1 MVRRALGSKSDAG
14 RTPRYVSP
22 TTSGVSLV
30 RKLGGTIPE
39 GSGFIFEQELI
50 SFREARWYDAFSL
63 QKMMLNIGLKKNK
76 KFRTLTKR
84 LLTV

>member
-14 RTPRYVSP
+14 HTPRYVSP

-30 RKLGGTIPE
+30 RKLGGTIPGGTIPE

-63 QKMMLNIGLKKNK
+63 QKMMLIIGLKK
-76 KFRTLTKR
+76 
-84 LLTV
+84 